1 LILASRREH
10 HQHGPHSWV
19 PDGAGASGASGI
31 AGARSKRHRWACA
44 KDRSRKRTTQGRARV
59 GRWMRQKMRSGAD
72 GRPPDSVKS
81 AIGEEVGKYF

>member
-44 KDRSRKRTTQGRARV
+44 KDRSRKRTTQGRGACGEMDAAKNAEWS
-59 GRWMRQKMRSGAD
+59 GRTATRR
-72 GRPPDSVKS
+72 R
-81 AIGEEVGKYF
+81 EECDW